1 MRSIVLALATVVA
14 LSAAP
19 QASLRAQDALLD
31 KAVAAY
37 NNIRTAR
44 GTFAQTITNAL
55 TGTTV
60 QSRGEFVQQMSPVR
74 FAFLFTQPRGDRI
87 IADGSWVWVYLPSTN
102 PDQVIRMPAEE
113 GTAGNL
119 DLAAEFF
126 DSPRTRYDI
135 TPGAS
140 ATVGGHATR
149 ALVLQPKT
157 SNGSFTKATIWV
169 DVKDGTLRRFET
181 EEPSGLTRRVEITA
195 WKVNVPV
202 DASAF
207 RFTPPKNARVVN
219 PSGSR

>member
-1 MRSIVLALATVVA
+1 MRSIALAFAMAIA
-14 LSAAP
+14 LSAP
-19 QASLRAQDALLD
+19 HGSLRAQDALLD

-60 QSRGEFVQQMSPVR
+60 RSRGTFVQQMSPVR
-74 FAFLFTQPRGDRI
+74 FAFLFTQPSGDRI

-102 PDQVIRMPAEE
+102 PDQVIRMPASE

-119 DLAAEFF
+119 DLAAQFF
-126 DSPRTRYDI
+126 DSPRTRYEI
-135 TPGAS
+135 TPGGS

-149 ALVLQPKT
+149 ALVLEPR
-157 SNGSFTKATIWV
+157 SGNGTFTRATIWV
-169 DVKDGTLRRFET
+169 DVKDGTLRQFET
-181 EEPSGLTRRVEITA
+181 EEPSGLTRRVEITE

-202 DASAF
+202 DAASF
-207 RFTPPKNARVVN
+207 RFTPPKNARIVN
-219 PSGSR
+219 PTGAR